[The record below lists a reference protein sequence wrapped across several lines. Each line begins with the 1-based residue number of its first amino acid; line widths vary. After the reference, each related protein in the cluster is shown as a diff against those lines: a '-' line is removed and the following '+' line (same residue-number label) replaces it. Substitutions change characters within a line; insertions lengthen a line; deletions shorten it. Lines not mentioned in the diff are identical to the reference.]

1 MLVGLAIGADTVA
14 HEECLK
20 NKGKT
25 IAVMG
30 GGFNHIFPNEN
41 IELYKRIIKNGGLV
55 VTEYEDDTKALSDNF
70 PKRNRIISRSFTRS
84 ISC

>member
-41 IELYKRIIKNGGLV
+41 IELYKRIIKNGGV
-55 VTEYEDDTKALSDNF
+55 
-70 PKRNRIISRSFTRS
+70 
-84 ISC
+84 